1 MRSRKALFV
10 LAAGALALCARAEIN
25 PATFDRSVKPQDDFN
40 LFVNG
45 TWLKNT
51 QIPADAARWG
61 AFDELRERNWQALH
75 TLAERVATKGAT
87 AAEIERLVGDYYASG
102 MDETAIN
109 AAGVTPLEPAFAR
122 IAAAQTPAEIFSTIA
137 FLHSRG
143 LRAAF
148 NAGVSADAKDSNSQ
162 IFQMRQGGFALPGA
176 GRDADR
182 DYYFN
187 TDERSQKIRAEY
199 VKHIAKM
206 LELSGWDAAAAQAGA
221 EGAMRIETALAGVSL
236 PRGALRNPYA
246 SYNRIPVADL
256 AAKAP
261 GVDWAGYF
269 QTVGLGEFKELNLA
283 HPKFFA
289 GFASLV
295 NEAPATDWQS
305 YLRWRVVSSLAP
317 FLTTAIEEENFR
329 FYSGVIA
336 GVQER
341 KPRWRRV
348 LAATDAGIGEALGQ
362 LYVAE
367 YFPPEAKTRVLKL
380 VEDLRSALGD
390 RLRALEWMDETTKEK
405 ALAKLAAF
413 TVKMGYPDK
422 WEDYSSLKLD
432 RASYVVN
439 QMRIS
444 EFEQRK
450 NVARLG
456 QPTDKAE
463 WGMTPPTVNAS
474 YSSTSNAITFPAGI
488 LQPPFFDAKA
498 DDAVNYG
505 GIGAV
510 IGHEMTHGFDDSG
523 RRYDHAGNLTD
534 WWTKESS
541 EEFNK
546 RAAKIVA
553 QFSAYPVLD
562 GTLYLK
568 GELTQGENIA
578 DLGGVKVSFLAL
590 QKALEG
596 KPREKIDGWTPEQR
610 FFLSYASIWR
620 DLQRPEEQ
628 RRRVNV
634 DPHSPGKWRIKGPLS
649 NLDEFFAA
657 FDVKEGDP
665 MRRPADQRF
674 TIW

>member
-1 MRSRKALFV
+1 MRSRKPLFL
-10 LAAGALALCARAEIN
+10 LAACALTLGARAEIN
-25 PATFDRSVKPQDDFN
+25 PATFDRSVRPQDDFYQ
-40 LFVNG
+40 FVNG

-51 QIPADAARWG
+51 TIPADAARWG
-61 AFDELRERNWQALH
+61 AFDELRERNWLALR
-75 TLAERVATKGAT
+75 TIAERVVAKGPGGT
-87 AAEIERLVGDYYASG
+87 AIERLVGDFYASG
-102 MDETAIN
+102 MDEAAID
-109 AAGVTPLEPAFAR
+109 AAGVQPLQPAFAR
-122 IAAAQTPAEIFSTIA
+122 IAAANTPAEIFATIA

-143 LRAAF
+143 LRAGF
-148 NAGVSADAKDSNSQ
+148 TAGVGPDAKDSNSQ
-162 IFQMRQGGFALPGA
+162 IFQMRQGGIALPGS
-176 GRDADR
+176 GRDMDR

-187 TDERSQKIRAEY
+187 TDERSQKLRAEY
-199 VKHIAKM
+199 VAHIARM
-206 LELSGWDAAAAQAGA
+206 LELSGLDAAAAQAGA
-221 EGAMRIETALAGVSL
+221 AGVMRIETALAEVCL

-246 SYNRIPVADL
+246 SYHKIPVSEL

-261 GVDWAGYF
+261 GVDWPLYF
-269 QTVGLGEFKELNLA
+269 RTVGLGEFKEMNLA

-289 GFASLV
+289 GFAKLV
-295 NEAPATDWQS
+295 NEAPAADWQA

-317 FLTTAIEEENFR
+317 YLSAPIEEENFR

-336 GVQER
+336 GVKER

-348 LAATDAGIGEALGQ
+348 LAAADANLGEALGQ

-367 YFPPEAKTRVLKL
+367 HFPPESKTRVLKL
-380 VEDLRSALGD
+380 VEDLRAALGD
-390 RLRALEWMDETTKEK
+390 RIRALEWMDQPTKDK

-422 WEDYSSLKLD
+422 WEDYSALQLD
-432 RASYVVN
+432 RSSYVTN
-439 QMRIS
+439 QLRIA
-444 EFEQRK
+444 EFEQKK

-456 QPTDKAE
+456 QPTDKSE
-463 WGMTPPTVNAS
+463 WGMTPSTVNAS
-474 YSSTSNAITFPAGI
+474 YSPSSNAITFPAGI
-488 LQPPFFDAKA
+488 LQPPFFDPKA

-505 GIGAV
+505 GIGTV

-523 RRYDHAGNLTD
+523 RRFDAGGNLVD
-534 WWTKESS
+534 WWSKESS
-541 EEFNK
+541 DEFNK

-562 GTLYLK
+562 GALHLK
-568 GELTQGENIA
+568 GDLTQGENIA
-578 DLGGVKVSFLAL
+578 DLGGIKVAFLAL
-590 QKALEG
+590 QKSLEG
-596 KPREKIDGWTPEQR
+596 KSRAPIDGWTPEQR

-634 DPHSPGKWRIKGPLS
+634 DPHSPGIWRVKGPLS

-657 FDVKEGDP
+657 FDVQEGDP
-665 MRRPADQRF
+665 MRRAADQRF